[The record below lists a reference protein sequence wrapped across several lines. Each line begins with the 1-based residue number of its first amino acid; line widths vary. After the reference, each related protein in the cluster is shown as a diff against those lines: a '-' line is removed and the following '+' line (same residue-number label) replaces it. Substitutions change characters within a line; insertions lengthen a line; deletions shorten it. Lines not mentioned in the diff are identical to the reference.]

1 MVKLTNQKYYALQR
15 LKGVVDGKNKDLGF
29 RDPYMSVNPGKTYA
43 SGVNSPQTWVSKL
56 ADSSAAM
63 VEKDVREL
71 AGAFTGFADLI
82 DSAISNTPSTVEGVD
97 ENDTVGN
104 WPPAG
109 TDPAASRSSSGFTND
124 DEI

>member
-1 MVKLTNQKYYALQR
+1 
-15 LKGVVDGKNKDLGF
+15 
-29 RDPYMSVNPGKTYA
+29 
-43 SGVNSPQTWVSKL
+43 
-56 ADSSAAM
+56 M

-104 WPPAG
+104 WPPTG
-109 TDPAASRSSSGFTND
+109 TDPAASRPSTFTND

>member
-104 WPPAG
+104 WPPTG
-109 TDPAASRSSSGFTND
+109 TDPAASRPSTFTND